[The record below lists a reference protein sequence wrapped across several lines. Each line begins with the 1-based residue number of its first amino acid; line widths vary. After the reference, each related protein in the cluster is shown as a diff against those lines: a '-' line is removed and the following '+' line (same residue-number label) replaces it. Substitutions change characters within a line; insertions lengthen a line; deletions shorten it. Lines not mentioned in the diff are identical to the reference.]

1 MRKFL
6 LFLIGAF
13 IATAT
18 SSQEH
23 WRQVVGLPD
32 DCTNPVFTRPNHMRS
47 SSTVQ
52 GAGINMND
60 GEAYTTRTV
69 ELNHD
74 EHMAPKLPLCEQ
86 ELAVIP
92 RVLGLYVTDITS
104 PRVLAP
110 LKCCVRTHHG
120 CGAVV
125 VYRCFDTYRYINTQY
140 ENLEQFIAVFDD
152 KGNLTDCMM
161 MGYHDD
167 MADILGIEP
176 HKGYKVDM
184 VGTSKL
190 KFDET
195 GERFTISCTS
205 RLKDAGEGIPEKIE
219 WQRCYTITPEG
230 KIRLEMVSNDALSKI
245 ANPAA
250 IDMMEVIYAP
260 MSDTQLLSK
269 LDKAWA
275 KLADNK
281 LVGDRLMHLG
291 MLIYNRNPKAFLS
304 YVYKNRAKTSLV
316 TLLKRAKNYKGPGLE
331 YDECLATTIAKLS
344 PSPKAKKWLK
354 AKIKK

>member
-6 LFLIGAF
+6 FLLIGVF
-13 IATAT
+13 ITTAA
-18 SSQEH
+18 SSQDH

-32 DCTNPVFTRPNHMRS
+32 DCTNPVFTRPNHMHS
-47 SSTVQ
+47 SNTVQ

-125 VYRCFDTYRYINTQY
+125 VYRCFDSYRYINTQY
-140 ENLEQFIAVFDD
+140 ENLEQFIAVYDD

-176 HKGYKVDM
+176 HKSYKV
-184 VGTSKL
+184 GNAGSSKL
-190 KFDET
+190 EFDET
-195 GERFTISCTS
+195 GDRFTISCTS
-205 RLKDAGEGIPEKIE
+205 RLKEVGEGVPEKIE
-219 WQRCYTITPEG
+219 WQRSYTITSDG
-230 KIRLEMVSNDALSKI
+230 KIRLEKVSNNALSQV
-245 ANPAA
+245 ANSAA

-275 KLADNK
+275 KLANNE
-281 LVGDRLMHLG
+281 LVGDRVMHLG

-304 YVYKNRAKTSLV
+304 YVYKNRAKTSL
-316 TLLKRAKNYKGPGLE
+316 TKLLKRAKKYKGPGLE
-331 YDECLATTIAKLS
+331 YDECLATTIAKHS

-354 AKIKK
+354 ARIK